1 MKRKS
6 IISIVMKGILAG
18 AVLAGFLLFPGGEGQ
33 VQGAAGPEE
42 EYVVLF
48 KKEFKASPASMQAA
62 NASRVEA
69 KGGEVQEAYKNFP
82 VVSATLTEAE
92 VQALKGDSRVLA
104 VEKNIPFTP
113 SAQTLDWGMEAT
125 GAVTGFASGYKG
137 QGIKVGI
144 IDTGIGPHT
153 DLAVAGGMNFAVTPN
168 YGDNNLDDHDPN
180 GGHGTHVAGIVGAL
194 DNTIGVRGVASEV
207 ELYALKIFDYDGGVQ
222 YGGDLPEVLLA
233 LDWAIANDLDILNM
247 SFGSASGSSVL
258 EAAINEVAAAGILMV
273 AAAGNITK
281 DTPLTSVQY
290 PARYEAVVAVASVTV
305 NLTRSSFSCY
315 GPEIDIAA
323 PGGEIGGQGIYSTL
337 ANNQYGYG
345 VGTSM
350 AAPYVTGLLA
360 QYKNQYP
367 EASPAYLKKLLT
379 TSAIELGAPFLD
391 PYYGYG
397 LAQWKTD
404 YSGIYEIRSK
414 NSQLVMDVYGGG
426 RDNATNI
433 IQWPRH
439 GGLNQQWS
447 VVQTGDGY
455 YTVTSVLNP
464 QFSVDVYGGGTTIGN
479 RVIQYWSR
487 PWQINQK
494 WRLVRM
500 PDGTV
505 SFMSQLSEESGKFY
519 LLDVYGG
526 GKTAGVNV
534 IQWSGHYGD
543 NQRWFLDPV
552 R

>member
-1 MKRKS
+1 MKRKN
-6 IISIVMKGILAG
+6 IISSVMKGILAG
-18 AVLAGFLLFPGGEGQ
+18 IVLSGFLLFPGEEQGI
-33 VQGAAGPEE
+33 QGASGPAQ
-42 EYVVLF
+42 EYLILF
-48 KKEFKASPASMQAA
+48 KKEFKASPASVQAA

-69 KGGEVQEAYKNFP
+69 KGGEVRQAYAHIP
-82 VVSATLTEAE
+82 AVAASLTAGE
-92 VQALKGDSRVLA
+92 VKALEEDSRVLA

-113 SAQTLDWGMEAT
+113 SAQTLDWGMTAT
-125 GAVTGFASGYKG
+125 GAVTGFDAGYKG
-137 QGIKVGI
+137 QGVKIGI
-144 IDTGIGPHT
+144 IDSGIGPHA
-153 DLAVAGGMNFAVTPN
+153 DLAVAGGMNFALTPT
-168 YGDNNLDDHDPN
+168 YREDNLDDHI
-180 GGHGTHVAGIVGAL
+180 GHGTHVAGIAGAL
-194 DNTIGVRGVASEV
+194 DNAIGVRGVAPEV
-207 ELYALKIFDYDGGVQ
+207 SLYALKIFDKEGATE
-222 YGGDLPEVLLA
+222 YGGNLTEVLAA

-247 SFGSASGSSVL
+247 SFGSTTGSTVL

-273 AAAGNITK
+273 AATGNFSQAGEPTW
-281 DTPLTSVQY
+281 VQY
-290 PARYEAVVAVASVTV
+290 PARYEAVVAVASVDQS
-305 NLTRSSFSCY
+305 LARSSFSCY
-315 GPEIDIAA
+315 GPEVDIAA
-323 PGGEIGGQGIYSTL
+323 PGGKIYSTL
-337 ANNQYGYG
+337 PNNQYGVG
-345 VGTSM
+345 DGTSM

-367 EASPAYLKKLLT
+367 DASPAYLKKLLT
-379 TSAIELGAPFLD
+379 TSAIELGTPFLD
-391 PYYGYG
+391 HYYGYG

-426 RDNATNI
+426 RENATNI

-464 QFSVDVYGGGTTIGN
+464 QFSVDVYGGGTSIGN

-505 SFMSQLSEESGKFY
+505 SFMSQLSEVSKTYY

-534 IQWSGHYGD
+534 IQWTGHYGD